1 MKKAIK
7 SEPEKSNLFAKKEE
21 EEEEEVE
28 LVRHGDLIVL
38 EHIM

>member
-1 MKKAIK
+1 MVKKAVK
-7 SEPEKSNLFAKKEE
+7 SEPDKSDWFVKE

-38 EHIM
+38 EHVM